1 MGAGVPA
8 GGDEHLGVPSH
19 RCSGCFACYVPAP
32 ALQRLRGSVTAS
44 GRGAA
49 QPGQAFAGPRQNLG
63 SLQNFLVPG
72 EASLCLR
79 EASTPTLAYFKENN
93 NNNNKEKSV
102 F

>member
-1 MGAGVPA
+1 MEAGVPA

-19 RCSGCFACYVPAP
+19 HCSGCFSCYAPAP
-32 ALQRLRGSVTAS
+32 ALQRLQGSVTAP

-49 QPGQAFAGPRQNLG
+49 QPGQAFARLGQDLG

-72 EASLCLR
+72 EASLCLK
-79 EASTPTLAYFKENN
+79 EASTTALAYFKENN